1 MLFKIPKIPGT
12 PGFKKSK
19 KSRRSRRS
27 RPRRSRHSNKN
38 RSQPRLSKRQISK
51 QVKSLKS
58 AEKNFDVLLQNNQ
71 HLVNNKELKG
81 SIRNLIH
88 VIKQPPPKDKK
99 EEWKKFIKESY
110 NTILSVVKD
119 GIDMTGSLAKISVP
133 VASAIIVLSM
143 FLDIPGADKAVDNI
157 ANTYG
162 KFKHTKYEKFMEFL
176 ENISFTTYVAWCELF
191 IDDMEICCLDE
202 IEICWRCCSWCC

>member
-58 AEKNFDVLLQNNQ
+58 AEKNFDVYY
-71 HLVNNKELKG
+71 KT
-81 SIRNLIH
+81 I
-88 VIKQPPPKDKK
+88 
-99 EEWKKFIKESY
+99 
-110 NTILSVVKD
+110 NTL
-119 GIDMTGSLAKISVP
+119 
-133 VASAIIVLSM
+133 
-143 FLDIPGADKAVDNI
+143 
-157 ANTYG
+157 
-162 KFKHTKYEKFMEFL
+162 
-176 ENISFTTYVAWCELF
+176 
-191 IDDMEICCLDE
+191 
-202 IEICWRCCSWCC
+202 